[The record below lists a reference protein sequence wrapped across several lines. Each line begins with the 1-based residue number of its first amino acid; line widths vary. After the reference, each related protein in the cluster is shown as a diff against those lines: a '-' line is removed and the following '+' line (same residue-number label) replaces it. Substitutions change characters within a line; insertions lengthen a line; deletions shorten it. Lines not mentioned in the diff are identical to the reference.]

1 MWTFCFAQNF
11 KIYKTVMNINQQ
23 STPNYILATMVL
35 NPKETSYVE
44 NLYDFSR
51 NLKVLDLFTMW
62 ICQQKKL
69 EEYEIVDTLN
79 FRVSFRHDFYIQKSK
94 FPVFKIYQ
102 NFPNSLNKYDDK
114 FTKYQNHCKNYNS
127 KCYFN

>member
-1 MWTFCFAQNF
+1 
-11 KIYKTVMNINQQ
+11 
-23 STPNYILATMVL
+23 L
-35 NPKETSYVE
+35 YVE

-69 EEYEIVDTLN
+69 DEEYEIVDTLN

-94 FPVFKIYQ
+94 FQFSKYIKILPIVWI
-102 NFPNSLNKYDDK
+102 NMMINLPSIKTTARIITANVISTKHSWSTDI
-114 FTKYQNHCKNYNS
+114 FTVQI
-127 KCYFN
+127 

>member
-1 MWTFCFAQNF
+1 
-11 KIYKTVMNINQQ
+11 MNINQQ

-102 NFPNSLNKYDDK
+102 NFPNSLIYIHEAQTFLQFK
-114 FTKYQNHCKNYNS
+114 FRCKHVIQLDTFS
-127 KCYFN
+127 QGLLI